1 MAIAHA
7 RITGTT
13 ATTVYT
19 STGSNAITTIAVCNT
34 GAPNSTDET
43 VNACLLDLYVV
54 ASGDQPDTSGKVGA
68 PGTYTGNQIISQLTV
83 PAGETVF
90 LSEERIVLGNG
101 DFISVVAGTGNLL
114 SITVSTLP
122 V

>member
-1 MAIAHA
+1 MAIAQA

-43 VNACLLDLYVV
+43 INACLLDLYIV
-54 ASGDQPDTSGKVGA
+54 ASGDQPDTSGKAGA
-68 PGTYTGNQIISQLTV
+68 PGSYTGNQIISQLTV

-90 LSEERIVLGNG
+90 LSEERIVLSNG